1 MLSIRDFF
9 IYLFIMA
16 GVTYL
21 IRALPLVIFKGKIT
35 NRFVQSFLYYV
46 PYAVLGAM
54 TFPSI
59 LFSTGNLAASI
70 AGLITACVLAF
81 KEKSLIIVAAFACL
95 ASFCVILIVSL
106 SKCRGWRPR
115 QPTGSCRTSLLNTS
129 SILLSMVLICLRS
142 EIGNGISDKK
152 AFLLIK
158 YTHTKRDFRLF
169 GSSFFVHKNIPRHMT
184 RDKKC

>member
-70 AGLITACVLAF
+70 AGLITACVLNVGAGVLDSPPA
-81 KEKSLIIVAAFACL
+81 KDVAYVLYCYL
-95 ASFCVILIVSL
+95 DIL
-106 SKCRGWRPR
+106 
-115 QPTGSCRTSLLNTS
+115 
-129 SILLSMVLICLRS
+129 
-142 EIGNGISDKK
+142 
-152 AFLLIK
+152 
-158 YTHTKRDFRLF
+158 
-169 GSSFFVHKNIPRHMT
+169 
-184 RDKKC
+184 